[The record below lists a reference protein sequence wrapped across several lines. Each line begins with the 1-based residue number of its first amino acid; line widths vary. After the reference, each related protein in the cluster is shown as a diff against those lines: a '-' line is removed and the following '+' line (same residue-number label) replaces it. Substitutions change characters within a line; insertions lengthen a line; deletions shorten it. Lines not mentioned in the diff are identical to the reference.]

1 MKKLKNIFL
10 IGTISLT
17 FVFCNDYQN
26 SYQKEIGY
34 DDYIEM
40 EENRAEVTMDLDTEV
55 MVSPRTR
62 LASVTTKDY
71 DFDLN
76 YSQDNQTQQKII
88 KNGNLSFETSDL
100 ETTTT
105 QVYELVKKYNAQ
117 IQSDREGKDYKNSF
131 YKNIVIRVDSNK
143 FEALVDE
150 ISKGV
155 NYFDTKE
162 ISSEDVTEQY
172 IDIQSRLKT
181 KKELENRYLE
191 LLKKATNVSEMINI
205 EKNLSKIR
213 EEIETQQ
220 ARLNY
225 LQNRISQSTLRIY
238 FYKKTSET
246 GITNSY
252 GSKIKNAIK
261 HGFDNTASLIIAFIE
276 YWHIIV
282 FLIICSWYYRK
293 RKKNKQNKKDE
304 TSS

>member
-10 IGTISLT
+10 IGIIT
-17 FVFCNDYQN
+17 FTFAFCNN
-26 SYQKEIGY
+26 STEEIPN
-34 DDYIEM
+34 DYISIDGNE
-40 EENRAEVTMDLDTEV
+40 AEITLDSELV
-55 MVSPRTR
+55 GSSR
-62 LASVTTKDY
+62 LHASTVNFDSYKKDQVQ
-71 DFDLN
+71 
-76 YSQDNQTQQKII
+76 SKII
-88 KNGNLSFETSDL
+88 KNGKLSFETSDL
-100 ETTTT
+100 EKTTT
-105 QVYELVKKYNAQ
+105 QVYELFKKYNVQ
-117 IQSDREGKDYKNSF
+117 VQSDNEGKDYQNSF

-143 FEALVDE
+143 FEALIQE

-191 LLKKATNVSEMINI
+191 LLKKATNVSEMLDI

-213 EEIETQQ
+213 EEIEAQQ
-220 ARLNY
+220 GRLNY

-238 FYKKTSET
+238 FYKKTSDT

-252 GSKIKNAIK
+252 GSKITNAIK
-261 HGFDNTASLIIAFIE
+261 HGFNSLSSLFISFLKS
-276 YWHIIV
+276 WHVIV
-282 FLIICSWYYRK
+282 FLVFCFWYYKK